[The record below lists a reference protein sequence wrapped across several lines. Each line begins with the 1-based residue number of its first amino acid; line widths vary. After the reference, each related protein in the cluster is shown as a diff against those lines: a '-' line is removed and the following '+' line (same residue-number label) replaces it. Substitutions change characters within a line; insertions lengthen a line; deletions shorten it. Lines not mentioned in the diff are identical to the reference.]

1 MAPDAP
7 KSLTDRQAAVL
18 EFIRDHID
26 DSGYPPTI
34 REIGDHLGIK
44 STNGVNDHLKALER
58 KGFLE
63 RQTGKSRALKPLRTP
78 DGELIVDEDPSA
90 PEPASA
96 PEQMAG
102 DAHAVPMVGRIA
114 AGAPVEAIESTEDF
128 LRVGEGLVGRD
139 DDLFALRVSGDS
151 MIEDG
156 IFDGDYIFVRRQK
169 TAENGE
175 IVAAMVDGD
184 ATVKRFYREDDRIR
198 LQPANEAMEPIYV
211 RARDGRVP
219 QILGKVVGVFRQLE
233 IGSR

>member
-1 MAPDAP
+1 MASEAP

-18 EFIRDHID
+18 EFIQQHID
-26 DSGYPPTI
+26 ESGYPPTI

-58 KGFLE
+58 KGYLE

-78 DGELIVDEDPSA
+78 DGSPVVDEDEA
-90 PEPASA
+90 PAGPV
-96 PEQMAG
+96 PEEMAG
-102 DAHAVPMVGRIA
+102 DAHAVPVVGRIA
-114 AGAPVEAIESTEDF
+114 AGAPVEAIENTEDF
-128 LRVGEGLVGRD
+128 LRIGEGLVGRD

-169 TAENGE
+169 TANNGE

-184 ATVKRFYREDDRIR
+184 ATVKRFYRDDGQIR
-198 LQPANEAMEPIYV
+198 LQPANETMDPIYI
-211 RARDGRVP
+211 RASEGRSP
-219 QILGKVVGVFRQLE
+219 QILGRVVGVYRQLA
-233 IGSR
+233 